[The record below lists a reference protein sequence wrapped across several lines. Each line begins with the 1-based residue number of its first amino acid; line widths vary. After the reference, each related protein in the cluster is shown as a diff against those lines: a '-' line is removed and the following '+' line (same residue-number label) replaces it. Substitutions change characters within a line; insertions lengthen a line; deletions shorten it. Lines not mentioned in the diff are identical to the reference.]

1 MYELIIRSIIQRA
14 YDLNHMDI
22 YIPEL
27 LKELLP
33 KGLLGQCHAHHFE
46 KGDYLF
52 HQGKKP
58 EYMFFIVSGEAVL
71 TRISSHGEPTTLQR
85 CKGGFV
91 SEASLLVDAYHC
103 DAIATHN
110 GQAITLPIKSLREA
124 LADSKFSMKWVQL
137 LSKEIMRLRT
147 QSERLGLKDIRSKL
161 IHLIETEGKQGVL
174 ILQSDFKSMA
184 SEIGVTHEALYR
196 AIATLEKE
204 GLLEKH
210 PDSLELLKKK

>member
-1 MYELIIRSIIQRA
+1 MFIIGPILQRR
-14 YDLNHMDI
+14 YDLDHMGI

-27 LKELLP
+27 LKNLLP
-33 KGLLGQCHAHHFE
+33 KELLSQCHSHHFD

-58 EYMFFIVSGEAVL
+58 EYMFFIVAGETVL
-71 TRISSHGEPTTLQR
+71 TRTSRHGEPIILQR

-103 DAIATHN
+103 DAVATQN
-110 GQAITLPIKSLREA
+110 GQAITLPIKSLRDA
-124 LADSKFSMKWVQL
+124 LTDSKFSLKWVQL

-161 IHLIETEGKQGVL
+161 IHLIETEGRQGVL
-174 ILQSDFKSMA
+174 ALQSDLKSIA

-196 AIATLEKE
+196 AIATLEKD
-204 GLLEKH
+204 GVLEKH
-210 PDSLELLKKK
+210 PNSLELLNIK

>member
-1 MYELIIRSIIQRA
+1 
-14 YDLNHMDI
+14 MDI

-174 ILQSDFKSMA
+174 KLQSDFKYIA

-204 GLLEKH
+204 GFLEKH
-210 PDSLELLKKK
+210 PNSLELLKKK

>member
-1 MYELIIRSIIQRA
+1 M
-14 YDLNHMDI
+14 DL

-46 KGDYLF
+46 KDDYLF
-52 HQGKKP
+52 HQGKRP

-71 TRISSHGEPTTLQR
+71 TRTSSHGESTILQR

-110 GQAITLPIKSLREA
+110 GQAITLPIKSLRDA
-124 LADSKFSMKWVQL
+124 LTDGKFSLKWVQL

-161 IHLIETEGKQGVL
+161 IHLIETEGKNGVL
-174 ILQSDFKSMA
+174 TLQSDFKSMA

-196 AIATLEKE
+196 VIATLETE
-204 GLLEKH
+204 GI
-210 PDSLELLKKK
+210 LKKSSQSLQLVKMKL